1 MITYQHASLLW
12 QCVAATSC
20 CCLWPV
26 INVTAAALMLLH
38 RCDMLQERLEESE
51 NSQIVIKLCILLYAE
66 TPVWCNVAQP
76 TATSRAVP
84 VFFLGL

>member
-1 MITYQHASLLW
+1 
-12 QCVAATSC
+12 
-20 CCLWPV
+20 
-26 INVTAAALMLLH
+26 
-38 RCDMLQERLEESE
+38 MLQERLEESE